1 MAEPVPGHICLAY
14 DPFGWSQGAR
24 KVYPFGHRVVRQ
36 SEDEAPSA
44 RSSLACMTE
53 VLIKDGRALKHVQVR
68 EYVRSLVSGMS
79 PGSPAPSERELVAQF
94 GVARM
99 TVRQAMDALVVEGL
113 LERIP
118 GKGTFV
124 ARPRRTASTI
134 TSYSEEIARRGMLA
148 ESVTLLARRE
158 QAGPGVARALN
169 ITEGDPVIHWKRL
182 RRADGSP
189 MCIEDAFLNEVLLP
203 GFLQSGMP
211 TSLYD
216 ALDAAR
222 PAPDLGRGL
231 HQRRRLPGRR
241 GHPPRGRRR
250 RPGAAALASR
260 AERREGRRG
269 LAERLPRRQVHPL
282 GADRPGLLVTRCP
295 SVWPVLRSS
304 DGRCRHD

>member
-1 MAEPVPGHICLAY
+1 
-14 DPFGWSQGAR
+14 
-24 KVYPFGHRVVRQ
+24 
-36 SEDEAPSA
+36 
-44 RSSLACMTE
+44 MTE

-134 TSYSEEIARRGMLA
+134 TSYTEEMARRGMLG

-182 RRADGSP
+182 RRADGGP
-189 MCIEDAFLNEVLLP
+189 MCIEDAYLNEVLLP

-211 TSLYD
+211 TSLYE
-216 ALDAAR
+216 ALEQ
-222 PAPDLGRGL
+222 RGL
-231 HQRRRLPGRR
+231 RPTWAEDSINADVCQRRR
-241 GHPPRGRRR
+241 GHPPRARRR
-250 RPGAAALASR
+250 RPGAAALAPR
-260 AERREGRRG
+260 PERREGGRG
-269 LAERLPRRQVHPL
+269 VAQRVPRRPL
-282 GADRPGLLVTRCP
+282 HALGPDRPGLLASTP
-295 SVWPVLRSS
+295 ASFAGS
-304 DGRCRHD
+304 